1 MFIKTFKTVECGG
14 VIAVKAD
21 VVKVANDAAID
32 VVVNDEQTK
41 HYFCNSSQVVVQNS
55 FMRRGKKLRL
65 LMMLMMLL
73 LLLRQVLLV
82 KQLFFEFSL
91 DAIENG
97 VGRAIGTDDLRL
109 WIFRCR
115 TLCRRMFRRQIDF

>member
-32 VVVNDEQTK
+32 AVNDEQTK
-41 HYFCNSSQVVVQNS
+41 HYFFNSSQVVVQNS

-65 LMMLMMLL
+65 LMLLMM

-97 VGRAIGTDDLRL
+97 IGRAIGTDDLRL
-109 WIFRCR
+109 WIFRRR
-115 TLCRRMFRRQIDF
+115 TLCRGMFRRQIDF

>member
-14 VIAVKAD
+14 VIAVEAD
-21 VVKVANDAAID
+21 VVKVANEAVID

-41 HYFCNSSQVVVQNS
+41 HYFFNSSQVVVQNS
-55 FMRRGKKLRL
+55 FMRRRKKLRL
-65 LMMLMMLL
+65 LMMMLLMM

-91 DAIENG
+91 DAIEYG
-97 VGRAIGTDDLRL
+97 IGRAIGTDDLRL
-109 WIFRCR
+109 WIFRRR
-115 TLCRRMFRRQIDF
+115 TLRRRMFRRQIDF